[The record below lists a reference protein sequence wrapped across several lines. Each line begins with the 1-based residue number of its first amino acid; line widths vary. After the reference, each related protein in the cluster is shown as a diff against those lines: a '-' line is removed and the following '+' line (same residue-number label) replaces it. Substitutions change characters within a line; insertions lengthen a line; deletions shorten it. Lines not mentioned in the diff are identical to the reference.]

1 MNVTLP
7 DSMREWI
14 EAQARMGGHS
24 SPDGY
29 VAAILREERQRLQSE
44 IDQKLIEGLQSGDPI
59 AINHEFW
66 AERHRILTER
76 TKQHAKEST

>member
-14 EAQARMGGHS
+14 ETQAQMYGHS

-29 VAAILREERQRLQSE
+29 VTELLREERQRLQSD
-44 IDQKLIEGLQSGDPI
+44 IDQKLIEGLDSGDPVE
-59 AINHEFW
+59 INDEFW
-66 AERHRILTER
+66 AERQRILAER
-76 TKQHAKEST
+76 VKHHAKESA